1 MDEEP
6 RVKEYQAKYR
16 IDVYIGSD
24 NDSRKISDLYLEK
37 VRQWVNEIFPDGYTR
52 VKGEAYYDGA

>member
-24 NDSRKISDLYLEK
+24 NGSRKISDLYLEK
-37 VRQWVNEIFPDGYTR
+37 VRQRVNEIFPDGYTL
-52 VKGEAYYDGA
+52 VKGEGYYDGA

>member
-16 IDVYIGSD
+16 TGVYIGSD
-24 NDSRKISDLYLEK
+24 NDSRKISNLYLEK
-37 VRQWVNEIFPDGYTR
+37 VRQ
-52 VKGEAYYDGA
+52 